1 MDNITLSAIVNDP
14 YIKTYLEAADK
25 NFAAIGYKEHGLRHA
40 KFTSKVAGNVLSH
53 LNYSKRDIELARI
66 AGYLHDIGNSI
77 ERHQQALSGAIIAKR
92 ILDRLG
98 MSYNEILMIMSAV
111 GSHEEKDMIPNSH
124 ITAAVILGDK
134 TDVHHSRVRTEKR
147 TGLDK
152 HTRVNLACKNSFLRV
167 NAKEKTVSLELTTD
181 TEIVDIGEYF
191 EIFLERMMHLKKAA
205 RYFDCMFVLY
215 INKNKFL

>member
-1 MDNITLSAIVNDP
+1 MDDIKISAVVNDV
-14 YIKTYLEAADK
+14 YVKTYLEAADK

-40 KFTSKVAGNVLSH
+40 KFTSNVAGNVLSH
-53 LNYSKRDIELARI
+53 LGYPEREVELARI

-77 ERHQQALSGAIIAKR
+77 ERHHQALSGAIMSKR

-98 MSYNEILMIMSAV
+98 MSYKEILVIMSAV
-111 GSHEEKDMIPNSH
+111 GSHEEKDIIPNSQ

-167 NAKEKTVSLELTTD
+167 DSKLKTISLELTTD
-181 TEIVDIGEYF
+181 TKIVDIGEYF
-191 EIFLERMMHLKKAA
+191 EIFLERMMQLKKAA
-205 RYFDCMFVLY
+205 KYFDCMFVLY